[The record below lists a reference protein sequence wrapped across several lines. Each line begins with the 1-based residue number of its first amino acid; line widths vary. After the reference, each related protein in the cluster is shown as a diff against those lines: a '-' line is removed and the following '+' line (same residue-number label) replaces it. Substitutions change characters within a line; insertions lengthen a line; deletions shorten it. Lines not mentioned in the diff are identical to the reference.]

1 MSETKGKKQELT
13 LEAARAKLAG
23 QKGKTYWRSVDE
35 LADTPEFR
43 EMAAREFPAQAAEW
57 IDRYRAAAS
66 SSS

>member
-43 EMAAREFPAQAAEW
+43 EMVGREFPSQAAEW
-57 IDRYRAAAS
+57 IDPVSRRGF
-66 SSS
+66 